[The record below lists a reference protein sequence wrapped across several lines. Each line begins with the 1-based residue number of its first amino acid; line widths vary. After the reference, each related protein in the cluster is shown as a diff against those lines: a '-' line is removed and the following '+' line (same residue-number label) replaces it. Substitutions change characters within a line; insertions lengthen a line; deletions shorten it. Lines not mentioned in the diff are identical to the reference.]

1 LILYY
6 ATFLSSFAFDF
17 NLRRYNTS
25 KAPAPSFA
33 VGQIEI
39 GGGDKSM
46 DPRVFVVLTPILA
59 LTKLVRRF
67 VLGEGKDRFYSEDEK
82 DPNY

>member
-1 LILYY
+1 
-6 ATFLSSFAFDF
+6 
-17 NLRRYNTS
+17 
-25 KAPAPSFA
+25 
-33 VGQIEI
+33 
-39 GGGDKSM
+39 M